1 MYRVFVRVKR
11 ERRTGEQDV
20 HVQRVCVCVCVCVCL
35 REEESERR
43 KIVGASTTTAFSRI
57 QRGRTCEKKREG

>member
-20 HVQRVCVCVCVCVCL
+20 HVQRVCVCVCL